1 MLRKVLSFLFNNVLL
16 VVFVG
21 SLTATGFFT
30 FQSFGQAFHLASEEP
45 AAFMS
50 AMAAAFSLGMAIG
63 VMVRIPANV
72 KKRIEEK
79 RMFEMVSRQL
89 EEADKDTFL
98 SLDRAVK
105 SMLVRLERAG
115 GSKVFELDDG
125 KLEKKNLNRMSTALV
140 KVSDFGEKKYL
151 LVLTDEGK
159 RVLDNSRDL
168 VDSFVAEQPDGFFGD

>member
-1 MLRKVLSFLFNNVLL
+1 MLGKILGFLFKNVFL
-16 VVFVG
+16 VMFIG
-21 SLTATGFFT
+21 SIAASGFFSY
-30 FQSFGQAFHLASEEP
+30 QSFGAAFWLASEEP

-50 AMAAAFSLGMAIG
+50 AMAASFSLGAFVGMATRVPGFIKE
-63 VMVRIPANV
+63 R
-72 KKRIEEK
+72 KYEK
-79 RMFEMVSRQL
+79 RMFETASRQL

-168 VDSFVAEQPDGFFGD
+168 VDSFIAEQPDGFFGD